1 MAVNDAFITWVC
13 DQMSEAGEIT
23 SRKMFGGCA
32 IYCDAKVVALVDD
45 GMVFVKP
52 TDAGRAHAAGIPEAP
67 PYPGGKPWL
76 AVTDRLDD
84 RQWISSLVRIT
95 ARSLPAPKPKTPK
108 KAAGKQ
114 ESASRQFPPAKPKDM

>member
-52 TDAGRAHAAGIPEAP
+52 TEAGRAHAAGIPEAP

-84 RQWISSLVRIT
+84 RQWISTLVLIT
-95 ARSLPAPKPKTPK
+95 ARALPAPKPQPLK
-108 KAAGKQ
+108 KPAATKL
-114 ESASRQFPPAKPKDM
+114 SASRHAIPPKRRDK